1 MYLHNLFLLHRMTNM
16 MSKIKPGVNI
26 GFPVDYRI
34 FRFGFSEHVGSLSF
48 GKKNKEFIFSYLF
61 PLTCQV
67 GVQILEHAC
76 FSNTLE

>member
-1 MYLHNLFLLHRMTNM
+1 MTNM
-16 MSKIKPGVNI
+16 MSKIKPGVNM

-34 FRFGFSEHVGSLSF
+34 FRLGSANMSDPLVLE
-48 GKKNKEFIFSYLF
+48 KNKEFIFSYLF